1 MVSIYDLNHR
11 KSVLFILYTT
21 SCMIQGYLHFF
32 EGKCK
37 KAQIFC
43 PKWWAK
49 PNFLLTIKKSKDI
62 IGMYIQGGQIKINV
76 REKEKERCE
85 LLMLSMEMLQDAKK
99 VLEGIARQ
107 TPLFHSTYINP
118 DADVYIKCENMQVTG
133 SFKLRGA
140 YFKTSSLSEEDA
152 QKGVIACSAGNH
164 AQGVALAAQ
173 KRGIPAVICMPES
186 APLAKVEATKSYGAE
201 VVLVQGVYDDAA
213 AKAIELQKE
222 KGYTFLHPFDDEYV
236 IAGQGT
242 VGMEIMEQLEDAE
255 VVLVPI
261 GGGGLISGV
270 AYAIKQMNPKCK
282 VYGVQAEGAPSMKN
296 SIEEGKIGKL
306 SDVSTMADGIAV
318 KQPGD
323 LTFEM
328 CQKYVDGIVTV
339 SEVEIAQAILLLMEK
354 HKMVAEGAGA
364 VSVAAAMQNKVD
376 LKGKKTVCVISGG
389 NVDVNI
395 LDRIL
400 DKALQAQGRLTKL
413 SVVLMDKPGEL
424 TQLLHAIAETGANI
438 FSVNHDRMVKDI
450 AVSKCIVDILAETR
464 NKAHSE
470 ELIQSLKKDGYIL
483 Q

>member
-1 MVSIYDLNHR
+1 M
-11 KSVLFILYTT
+11 LFRST
-21 SCMIQGYLHFF
+21 SQ
-32 EGKCK
+32 
-37 KAQIFC
+37 
-43 PKWWAK
+43 
-49 PNFLLTIKKSKDI
+49 
-62 IGMYIQGGQIKINV
+62 
-76 REKEKERCE
+76 
-85 LLMLSMEMLQDAKK
+85 
-99 VLEGIARQ
+99 
-107 TPLFHSTYINP
+107 
-118 DADVYIKCENMQVTG
+118 CENMQVTG

-140 YFKTSSLSEEDA
+140 YFKTSSLAEEEA
-152 QKGVIACSAGNH
+152 KKGVIACSAGNH

-201 VVLVQGVYDDAA
+201 VVLVPGVYDDAA
-213 AKAIELQKE
+213 AKAVELQGE
-222 KGYTFLHPFDDEYV
+222 KGYTFLHPFNDEYV

-242 VGMEIMEQLEDAE
+242 VGMEIMEQVEDAE

-270 AYAIKQMNPKCK
+270 AYAVKQLNPSCK
-282 VYGVQAEGAPSMKN
+282 VYGVQAEGAPSMKK
-296 SIEEGKIGKL
+296 SLEEGKIGKL
-306 SDVSTMADGIAV
+306 ADVSTMADGIAV

-328 CQKYVDGIVTV
+328 CRKYVDGVITV
-339 SEVEIAQAILLLMEK
+339 SEEEIAQAILLLMEK

-376 LKGKKTVCVISGG
+376 IKGKKVVCVISGG

-400 DKALQAQGRLTKL
+400 DKALQAQGRLTKF
-413 SVVLMDKPGEL
+413 SVIMMDKPGEL

-450 AVSKCIVDILAETR
+450 AVSKCIVDVVVETR
-464 NKAHSE
+464 NKEHSE
-470 ELIQSLKKDGYIL
+470 ELLNTLKKDGYII